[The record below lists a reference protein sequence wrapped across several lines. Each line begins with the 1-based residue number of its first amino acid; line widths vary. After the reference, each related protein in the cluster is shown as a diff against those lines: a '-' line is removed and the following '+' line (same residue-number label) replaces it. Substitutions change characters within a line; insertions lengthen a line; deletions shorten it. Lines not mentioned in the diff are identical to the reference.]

1 MRNHDEKS
9 PNKDQKHNKA
19 KNEIE
24 ERTSLDEFEEQIHAD
39 DVPLE
44 DLKIEQK
51 DEKKKFKSK
60 DASQSERKIKSKLD
74 DE

>member
-1 MRNHDEKS
+1 MREHDKKS
-9 PNKDQKHNKA
+9 PNKKENKA
-19 KNEIE
+19 ENEIE
-24 ERTSLDEFEEQIHAD
+24 ERTALDEFEDQMHVD

-60 DASQSERKIKSKLD
+60 DASQSERKMKSKLD
-74 DE
+74 DKKE